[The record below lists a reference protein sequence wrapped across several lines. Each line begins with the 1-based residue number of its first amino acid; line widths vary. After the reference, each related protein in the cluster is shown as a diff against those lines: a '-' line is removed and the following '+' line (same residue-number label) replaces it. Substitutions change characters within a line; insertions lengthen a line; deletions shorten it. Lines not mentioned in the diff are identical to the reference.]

1 MEARPTT
8 ETIYGNSLGLNI
20 PRLTCD
26 SVGVDCN
33 ARNVLIT
40 PAAPSVP
47 PLGPVGPRDNAANLY
62 LIDMINCFVDFFIQ
76 YQTIEDEPLEFS
88 MQTLLDLKKTI
99 FSFFLVNEETNY
111 FERFFSI
118 FHKKL
123 DGGMIWVSPCIRMIN
138 NRFKITQNI
147 GAPTRMETFED
158 ESSFLWVKRK
168 AANLFILGL
177 SYKFLSMSPSLG
189 IYIKDMTTDT
199 DNIIE
204 TEKKRQQSFILQF
217 LPRGEN
223 NELKCFKKVD
233 FFFFEEM
240 NSVVFEKIIVLAEK
254 AKAEAEKAKAEAEKA
269 HQADAGGSKRVNK
282 SRKNKYKH
290 KHKYNHKYKKSRK
303 NKRHRRK
310 RTQSNQNKMF

>member
-40 PAAPSVP
+40 PAAPS
-47 PLGPVGPRDNAANLY
+47 PLGPVGPQDKVHPVDPQDKVVHDVNLY

-76 YQTIEDEPLEFS
+76 YQTIEYEPLEFS

-99 FSFFLVNEETNY
+99 FSFFLVNAKTNY
-111 FERFFSI
+111 FERFLSTFQE
-118 FHKKL
+118 KKL
-123 DGGMIWVSPCIRMIN
+123 IVLIN
-138 NRFKITQNI
+138 NRFKNTQNI
-147 GAPTRMETFED
+147 GTPTRMETFEGPK
-158 ESSFLWVKRK
+158 ESFIWFKRK
-168 AANLFILGL
+168 AANLFLLGL
-177 SYKFLSMSPSLG
+177 SYKFLSMSHSLG
-189 IYIKDMTTDT
+189 IHIKDMTAGT

-217 LPRGEN
+217 LPRGE
-223 NELKCFKKVD
+223 ELKCFKRVD

-240 NSVVFEKIIVLAEK
+240 NSVVFEKIIVLAEQ
-254 AKAEAEKAKAEAEKA
+254 AEAEKAK
-269 HQADAGGSKRVNK
+269 DAGGSKRVNK

>member
-26 SVGVDCN
+26 NVGADC
-33 ARNVLIT
+33 ATRNVFT
-40 PAAPSVP
+40 RKQDDV
-47 PLGPVGPRDNAANLY
+47 NNANLY

-88 MQTLLDLKKTI
+88 MQTLLDLKKAI
-99 FSFFLVNEETNY
+99 FSFCLVNTETNY
-111 FERFFSI
+111 FDMFFSL
-118 FHKKL
+118 FHKKTV
-123 DGGMIWVSPCIRMIN
+123 GGMIWVSPCIRMIN

-158 ESSFLWVKRK
+158 AESFLWVKRK

-189 IYIKDMTTDT
+189 IYIKDMTADT

-223 NELKCFKKVD
+223 SELKCFKKVD
-233 FFFFEEM
+233 FFFLEHM
-240 NSVVFEKIIVLAEK
+240 NSVVFQKILVLAEQA
-254 AKAEAEKAKAEAEKA
+254 AKAQ
-269 HQADAGGSKRVNK
+269 QADAGGSKRGNNN
-282 SRKNKYKH
+282 SRKNKY